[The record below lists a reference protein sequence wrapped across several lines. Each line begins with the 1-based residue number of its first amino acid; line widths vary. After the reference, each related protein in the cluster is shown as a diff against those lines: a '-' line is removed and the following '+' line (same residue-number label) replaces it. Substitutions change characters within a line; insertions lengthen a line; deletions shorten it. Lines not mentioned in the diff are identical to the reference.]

1 MWLMSFGFIGI
12 LRMWFVVLMM
22 LFFEMCLYLLRIIV
36 LIELCLRFS
45 VRLNVLFGNL
55 SILFCIMFDRLWIC
69 MILLVME
76 IMVFWL

>member
-12 LRMWFVVLMM
+12 FRMWFVVLMM